1 MPCVCVGSPFS
12 ISNPIARPRAAWKMQ
27 LVAPESMIASNRF
40 ERGEFFAGRAI
51 LTGTEAA

>member
-1 MPCVCVGSPFS
+1 MF
-12 ISNPIARPRAAWKMQ
+12 NPIARPIDAWKTQ

-51 LTGTEAA
+51 FTGTEAA

>member
-1 MPCVCVGSPFS
+1 M
-12 ISNPIARPRAAWKMQ
+12 SNPIARPIDAWKTQ

-40 ERGEFFAGRAI
+40 ERGELFVGRAI

>member
-1 MPCVCVGSPFS
+1 M
-12 ISNPIARPRAAWKMQ
+12 SNPTARPIDEWKTQ

-40 ERGEFFAGRAI
+40 ERGEFFIGSAI